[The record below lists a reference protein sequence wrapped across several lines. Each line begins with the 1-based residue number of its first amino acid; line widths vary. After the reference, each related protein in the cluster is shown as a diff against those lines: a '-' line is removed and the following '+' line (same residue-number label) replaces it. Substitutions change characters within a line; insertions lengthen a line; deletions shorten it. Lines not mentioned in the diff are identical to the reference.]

1 MSIYDSLLADVQLPR
16 FRKIHMEVPKG
27 KIRREEID
35 GIVRERMTE
44 CAVLARLKPGETVAV
59 GVGSRDIRN
68 YDRIVRSVIDVLK
81 EAGAKPFIFPAM
93 GSHAGATAEGQEGLL
108 RDRGIS
114 EETMGI
120 PIRSSM
126 ETLIIG
132 KTPHGLPVYFDRNA
146 AGADW
151 IVTVGRVKPHTDFH
165 GAHESG
171 LYKMLAVGCGKQVGA
186 AVCHSGGYGLM
197 ERNVTEIAEVV
208 LQEKR
213 LLLGIAVIEDA
224 FGDTYRL
231 EAVSGERFGE
241 EDTRLLAEAKRLV
254 PRIPFHKI
262 DMLVLNEFGKDI
274 SGAGMDP
281 NVTGRL
287 GAAGDEKPYADRI
300 VALDLTEGS
309 HHNFAGIGNADV
321 ITQRFFEKVDF
332 LETYPNCITSRDLAG
347 MKLPAVMPNDRNAV
361 RIALH
366 TIPGGA
372 SGCGWRIVW
381 MKNTLGLGTF
391 LISEALVGEARGNP
405 LLRVDGK
412 AFEIRFDDQGNLCQD
427 MLVCFDGIN

>member
-1 MSIYDSLLADVQLPR
+1 M
-16 FRKIHMEVPKG
+16 
-27 KIRREEID
+27 
-35 GIVRERMTE
+35 
-44 CAVLARLKPGETVAV
+44 
-59 GVGSRDIRN
+59 GSRDIRN
-68 YDRIVRSVIDVLK
+68 YDRIVKSVVDVLR
-81 EAGAKPFIFPAM
+81 ETGAKPFIFPAM
-93 GSHAGATAEGQEGLL
+93 GSHAGATGEGQRGLL

-120 PIRSSM
+120 PIQSSM
-126 ETLIIG
+126 ETVIIG
-132 KTPHGLPVYFDRNA
+132 NTPHGLPVHFDQNA

-151 IVTVGRVKPHTDFH
+151 IVTVGRIKPHTDFH

-197 ERNVTEIAEVV
+197 ERNVTEIAEIV

-231 EAVSGERFGE
+231 EAVPGERFGE
-241 EDTRLLAEAKRLV
+241 EDTRLLAEAKQLV

-287 GAAGDEKPYADRI
+287 GTAGDEKPYADRI
-300 VALDLTEGS
+300 VALDLTEES

-321 ITQRFFEKVDF
+321 ITQRFFDKVDF

-347 MKLPAVMPNDRNAV
+347 VKLPAVMPNDHNAV

-366 TIPGGA
+366 TISGGA
-372 SGCGWRIVW
+372 PVGGWRIVW

-391 LISEALVGEARGNP
+391 LISEALVGEVHANP
-405 LLRVDGK
+405 LLRVDGE
-412 AFEIRFDDQGNLCQD
+412 AFEISFDNQGNLHRD
-427 MLVCFDGIN
+427 MLICFNGTV